1 MIKAVFLDVDNT
13 LLDFNKGATLGM
25 EKAFNMNGLEFKK
38 EYNAVFKVINDE
50 LWRKV
55 ERREITRAELHRIR
69 FNLVLKELNIEYD
82 GYEIEKTFLEL
93 LKTIAVPIDG
103 ALDLAQ
109 YLSSKYILCSA
120 SNAPYIQQMGRLKTS
135 GLLKFFKHNFISEE
149 IGFDKPSKEFF
160 DVCFS
165 RLDGITKEQ
174 TVMIG
179 DSLTAD
185 IKGAKDYGIKSIWFN
200 FEKVDNKEIISDY
213 TVDNLKEIKDI
224 L

>member
-1 MIKAVFLDVDNT
+1 MTKAVFLDVDNT
-13 LLDFNKGATLGM
+13 LLDFNKGAMLGM

-55 ERREITRAELHRIR
+55 ERREITRAELHRVR

-135 GLLKFFKHNFISEE
+135 GLLKFFEHNFISEE
-149 IGFDKPSKEFF
+149 IGFDKPS
-160 DVCFS
+160 
-165 RLDGITKEQ
+165 ITKEQ

-200 FEKVDNKEIISDY
+200 FEKVDNKEIIPDY
-213 TVDNLKEIKDI
+213 TVDNLKEIKEI